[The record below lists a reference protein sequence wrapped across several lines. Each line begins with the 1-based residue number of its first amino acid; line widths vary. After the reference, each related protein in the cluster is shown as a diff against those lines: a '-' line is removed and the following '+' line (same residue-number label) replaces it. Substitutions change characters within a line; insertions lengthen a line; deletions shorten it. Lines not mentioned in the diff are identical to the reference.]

1 MLESTYEE
9 KGRPLDILI
18 MVIAFAVGFALPST
32 ASKIMRET
40 KTARGPIDWLLVF
53 LDALAAMMVMTALVV
68 LILDT
73 NPGILARCLVAT
85 LAGIVVFKLPMAI
98 LMLNLINQRK
108 R

>member
-18 MVIAFAVGFALPST
+18 MAIAFTVGFVLPST
-32 ASKIMRET
+32 ASKIMREAR
-40 KTARGPIDWLLVF
+40 TARGSIDWLLVF
-53 LDALAAMMVMTALVV
+53 LDALAAMMVLTALVV

-73 NPGILARCLVAT
+73 NPGILARCLVAM
-85 LAGIVVFKLPMAI
+85 LAGIVVFKLPRVI
-98 LMLNLINQRK
+98 IMLNLINQRK

>member
-18 MVIAFAVGFALPST
+18 MVIAFAVGFVLPST
-32 ASKIMRET
+32 VFKIMREA

-53 LDALAAMMVMTALVV
+53 LDALASMMVMTALVV
-68 LILDT
+68 LIMDT
-73 NPGILARCLVAT
+73 NPGILARCLVAM